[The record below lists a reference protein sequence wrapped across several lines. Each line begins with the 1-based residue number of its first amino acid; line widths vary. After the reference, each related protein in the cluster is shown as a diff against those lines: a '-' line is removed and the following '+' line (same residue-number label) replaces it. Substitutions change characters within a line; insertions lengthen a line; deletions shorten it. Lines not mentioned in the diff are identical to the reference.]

1 MGDYMKVLFVYMKQF
16 KGKLMIAVSLLI
28 VLSALSVIPALLIKN
43 IFDKG
48 ISQIDFGYVVRL
60 GLILAVIYIV
70 KSTLNYLS
78 NVVFTNVSQNI
89 LLNLRTDISSKL
101 LNSPMDFFGLYSSG
115 YLTSRLNEVNAI
127 GGLISAN
134 TFKVILSFFELIATF
149 IILININ
156 IKLTLILCLLMPV
169 YYFISNRYLLSIHR
183 ISLDA
188 AEKSSILNE
197 KIQQSVQGIEEV
209 KHLSVEDKETKKIN
223 TATKD
228 LVNTSIKQSIL
239 YSVGIELIVLLG
251 TLSSVLLIILGG
263 RDVITSGMTL
273 GGYMV
278 FMNYLPKMYAPVQ
291 SISTTALT
299 IQPALASLK
308 RLHIFLDQVGEYDD
322 DKNKVDSIHK
332 VEFRNV
338 SFRYNEEQEHV
349 INNVNFSLGSGDK
362 LLIKGENGSGK
373 TTVFRLVTGL
383 YQLKENNGDILINGV
398 SISTL
403 DRRSL
408 RKKVAVVSQKIYLF
422 NNTIENNIKYGA
434 EHIETSE
441 YEKVLRITGLDRIM
455 ESFPEKNNK
464 MIEENGKNLSGG
476 QIQRIAIARALL
488 KGASVLLF
496 DEAVSH
502 MDHEGKNSIK
512 ELIQHQLS
520 DHICLIID
528 HGKEFDDACNKEL
541 MLEKPT
547 VIHSEV

>member
-1 MGDYMKVLFVYMKQF
+1 MKQF

-48 ISQIDFGYVVRL
+48 ISQSDFGYVVRL

-349 INNVNFSLGSGDK
+349 INNVKFSLSSGDK

-398 SISTL
+398 SIRTL

-434 EHIETSE
+434 EHIEVME

-528 HGKEFDDACNKEL
+528 HGKEFDDVCNKEL

-547 VIHSEV
+547 AIHSEV